1 MSKKQAFQMAG
12 LITGEWLKNYG
23 KDYWYLAP
31 EDLSQ
36 HAVNIFLN
44 AMREYEA
51 EYGKGTRS
59 VRIPASDAP
68 LEGGGGDKA
77 CALPASWA
85 ACMACLDDE
94 GRLGAALKAC
104 VTEVVQGHI
113 DAIASHALRIATGV
127 SHEGAVTLPAK
138 IDKGALAAVDVLR
151 FELLHLF
158 QQCVPL
164 HLRRL
169 EAFHHLKAGS
179 LGLKEPLP

>member
-1 MSKKQAFQMAG
+1 MNKKQAFQMAS
-12 LITGEWLKNYG
+12 LITSEWFKYCG
-23 KDYWYLAP
+23 KDYFCRDP
-31 EDLSQ
+31 EELSQ

-44 AMREYEA
+44 AVREYEA
-51 EYGKGTRS
+51 EYSKNNNSIRS
-59 VRIPASDAP
+59 P
-68 LEGGGGDKA
+68 LEGWGGDKA
-77 CALPASWA
+77 RSLPASWA
-85 ACMACLDDE
+85 TCMACLDDE

-104 VTEVVQGHI
+104 VTEIVQGHI

-127 SHEGAVTLPAK
+127 SHEDPVILPAK

-151 FELLHLF
+151 LELLHLF